1 MVAAP
6 RVHYAVVEPSPT
18 PPPEPES
25 PRRRRLAVL
34 LLWPLVAVAP
44 ARAQAPAAARAHR
57 LRGRVSW
64 YGRRFAARKTASGE
78 PFDPDALTMAH
89 RALPFG
95 TLVRV
100 TNLRNRRSVVVRVN
114 DRGPHT
120 GGRIADV
127 SLAAARALGMLRSG
141 VVEAR
146 LELLGPSDTTGPWPN
161 RPAS

>member
-6 RVHYAVVEPSPT
+6 RVHYAVVKPSST
-18 PPPEPES
+18 PLPEPES

-34 LLWPLVAVAP
+34 MLWPLVAMAP

-64 YGRRFAARKTASGE
+64 YGRRFASRKTASGE
-78 PFDPDALTMAH
+78 PFDPEALTMAH

-95 TLVRV
+95 TVVRV

-114 DRGPHT
+114 DRGPHA

-146 LELLGPSDTTGPWPN
+146 LELLGPSDTL
-161 RPAS
+161 RP

>member
-1 MVAAP
+1 MPLPGREARRSVLAALAASAFVA
-6 RVHYAVVEPSPT
+6 RVPALAR
-18 PPPEPES
+18 PPP
-25 PRRRRLAVL
+25 
-34 LLWPLVAVAP
+34 
-44 ARAQAPAAARAHR
+44 AASVGRQ
-57 LRGRVSW
+57 RGKVSW
-64 YGRRFAARKTASGE
+64 YGRRFAARRTASGE
-78 PFDPDALTMAH
+78 PFDPEALTMAH

-161 RPAS
+161 QPAS